1 VNTRRRGRAG
11 AIGAPARSRKT
22 LRTLSLRDDPSY
34 LFFLRVRLDETTT
47 LVVHAFE
54 GPFQPPNHTRI
65 DVTARVVRRDGD
77 KTMRQTLWERGEA
90 WCGIP
95 AHQTIDGD
103 DAKECVLSL
112 LAMKPGDTD
121 SSYFDG
127 WTEDQLAFAETY
139 GETVWMAKHDRFG
152 DR

>member
-1 VNTRRRGRAG
+1 MNTQHGGRDRENG
-11 AIGAPARSRKT
+11 TPARSRKK
-22 LRTLSLRDDPSY
+22 LRTVPLRDDPSH
-34 LFFLRVRLDETTT
+34 LFSLRVRLDENMT

-54 GPFQPPNHTRI
+54 GSFQTPNHTRI
-65 DVTARVVRRDGD
+65 DVAAYLVRRNSG
-77 KTMRQTLWERGEA
+77 KSTRQTLWERGET

-95 AHQTIDGD
+95 AHQSIDGD

-121 SSYFDG
+121 STYFEG
-127 WTEDQLAFAETY
+127 WTEDQLAFAQAH
-139 GETVWMAKHDRFG
+139 GETVSMAKQERFG

>member
-1 VNTRRRGRAG
+1 MNTPNDGRDREN
-11 AIGAPARSRKT
+11 GAPGRSRRKP
-22 LRTLSLRDDPSY
+22 RAVPLRDDPSY
-34 LFFLRVRLDETTT
+34 LFSLRVRLDENTT

-54 GPFQPPNHTRI
+54 GPFQAPNHTRI
-65 DVTARVVRRDGD
+65 DVAARVVRRDGD
-77 KTMRQTLWERGEA
+77 KTTRQTLWERGKT

-95 AHQTIDGD
+95 THQTVDGD

-127 WTEDQLAFAETY
+127 WTDDQLAFAETY

>member
-1 VNTRRRGRAG
+1 MNTHHDGRDRENGAPRRGR
-11 AIGAPARSRKT
+11 RKS
-22 LRTLSLRDDPSY
+22 LAVPLRDDPSY
-34 LFFLRVRLDETTT
+34 LFSLRVRLDENTT

-54 GPFQPPNHTRI
+54 GPFQAPNHTRI
-65 DVTARVVRRDGD
+65 DVTARVMRRDGD
-77 KTMRQTLWERGEA
+77 KTTRQTLWERGET

-121 SSYFDG
+121 SSYFEG
-127 WTEDQLAFAETY
+127 WTDEQLAFAETY
-139 GETVWMAKHDRFG
+139 GDTVWIAKDDWFG